1 VIANHYNFE
10 KTSSAD
16 VCQDNPDTSQ
26 TVAFASNKSNLS
38 TVIAQTVGGD
48 VVVELTRVDDD
59 NSEHHVSHLGIQDH
73 VAGSSRLYGRS
84 AQTDETTHLRVDTV
98 SLPID
103 FLENIR
109 NDLLCFE

>member
-1 VIANHYNFE
+1 MIANHYNFE

-109 NDLLCFE
+109 NDLSCFE